1 MSEGIQVE
9 IPTEWIP
16 IEKWHVEAA
25 SIYYQAISTTDNKVV
40 LYFSIEN
47 IDQATDESVMEEIFE
62 EVSPHLPN
70 DKKLLLD
77 AVAMG
82 ASEYSIYARFL
93 NNLVVILE
101 ASKDSDKLYL
111 ASKDFG
117 NVDRDDLIYPILAE
131 AAAKSKIENK
141 SDNFISNHPTDWK
154 SKIIWSN

>member
-1 MSEGIQVE
+1 MTKDIRIE

-25 SIYYQAISTTDNKVV
+25 SIYYQAAAAGDNKVV

-70 DKKLLLD
+70 DTKLRLD
-77 AVAMG
+77 AVAM
-82 ASEYSIYARFL
+82 SVNEYSTYAKFL

-111 ASKDFG
+111 TSGDFG

-154 SKIIWSN
+154 TKIIWSD